1 MRDSYLSAAM
11 LLLLL
16 SSCGSPF
23 GGDTLIAMRID
34 TEPADAEWER
44 SVPLDLEVWMGNVNL
59 RPEVVALDQETS
71 HRSTAQCHHGPA
83 NSQPVKVR
91 LQAWYTDTKLYLL
104 VRWPDPTEDRDLGRW
119 EKMSDG
125 WTARPKADDGIAILW
140 GTAGLPG
147 TTGGGDTAQEFRCQK
162 ACHMMEVDVYDG
174 GTQMRMGM
182 RHDGDLVLDLWR
194 WRAGVTDPSGLADD
208 MVVDREGKRG
218 DEGLVLTKTLLAPV
232 SDIRDLGT
240 APYREVAI
248 PLGRQAQV
256 RTKSSWVDGW
266 WHVLFVRDLDSLDPD
281 DTVFT
286 PGLAVPF
293 SISVFDST
301 FTEHHVLDLGAEL
314 VLVKEKIRTTA
325 SNAVNRR
332 DRYEPL
338 DF

>member
-1 MRDSYLSAAM
+1 MAAVM
-11 LLLLL
+11 TLLLL
-16 SSCGSPF
+16 SACGSPF
-23 GGDTLIAMRID
+23 GGDTLSASRID
-34 TEPADAEWER
+34 AVPANAEWDR
-44 SVPLDLEVWMGNVNL
+44 AVPLDLEVWMGNVNL

-91 LQAWYTDTKLYLL
+91 LKAWYTDTKLYLM

-119 EKMSDG
+119 ERKSDE
-125 WTARPKADDGIAILW
+125 WTARPGADDGIAILW
-140 GTAGLPG
+140 GTAGLPAAER
-147 TTGGGDTAQEFRCQK
+147 GDDVEQEFRCQK
-162 ACHMMEVDVYDG
+162 ACHMIEVDVYDG

-182 RHDGDLVLDLWR
+182 RHDGDLILDLWR

-208 MVVDREGKRG
+208 MVVDSVGKRG
-218 DEGLVLTKTLLAPV
+218 DEGDVLTKIFSAPI
-232 SDIRDLGT
+232 SDTREPGT
-240 APYREVAI
+240 VPYREVAI

-256 RTKSSWVDGW
+256 RTESSWIDGW
-266 WHVLFVRDLDSLDPD
+266 WEVLFVRDLDSLDPD

-314 VLVKEKIRTTA
+314 VLVNETNRKNV

-332 DRYEPL
+332 DQYEPL